1 MADKIGTDEYGE
13 ILIYQTDDGQTNIEV
28 KIEDDTV
35 WLTQQQLTELYQC
48 SKSNISEHIKH
59 IFEEG
64 ELDKDSVVRKFRTT
78 ADDGKTY
85 NVTYYNLDMII
96 SLGYRI
102 KSVIATRFRQ
112 WATKRLKDD
121 GQTNIEVKIEDDT
134 VWLTQQQLTELYQ
147 CSKSNI
153 SEHIKHIFEEGE
165 LDKDSVVR
173 KFRTT
178 ADDGKTYNV
187 TYYNLDMI
195 ISLGY
200 RIKSVIATRFR
211 QWATKRLKEY
221 MIKGFTIDDER
232 LKGNGGGNYWK
243 ELLDRIRD
251 IRSSEKVLYRQVLDL
266 YATSVDY
273 NPHSEESVR
282 FFKIVQNKLHYAAH
296 GHTAAE
302 VIYQRADAEKPFMG
316 LTSFSGELPALKD
329 IGIAKNYLEENELK
343 VLNNLVSG
351 YFDLAEI
358 NAIEHKP
365 MYMDDYVKQL
375 DSVLSSGN
383 RKLLTGSGS
392 VSHKQALEKAKSEY
406 RKYQEITLTPVEKAY
421 LESIKE
427 VSKEVKRR

>member
-1 MADKIGTDEYGE
+1 MDWSGDMADKIGTGECGE
-13 ILIYQTDDGQTNIEV
+13 ILIYQTDNGQTNIEV

-35 WLTQQQLTELYQC
+35 WLTQQQMSELFQT
-48 SKSNISEHIKH
+48 SRTNVVEHIKH
-59 IFEEG
+59 IYEER
-64 ELDKDSVVRKFRTT
+64 ELDEISTCRNFRQVRKEGNRE
-78 ADDGKTY
+78 
-85 NVTYYNLDMII
+85 VT
-96 SLGYRI
+96 
-102 KSVIATRFRQ
+102 RQ
-112 WATKRLKDD
+112 
-121 GQTNIEVKIEDDT
+121 IP
-134 VWLTQQQLTELYQ
+134 
-147 CSKSNI
+147 
-153 SEHIKHIFEEGE
+153 H
-165 LDKDSVVR
+165 
-173 KFRTT
+173 
-178 ADDGKTYNV
+178 
-187 TYYNLDMI
+187 YNLDMI

-282 FFKIVQNKLHYAAH
+282 FFKIVKNKLHYAAH

-302 VIYQRADAEKPFMG
+302 VIYQRADAQKPFMG

-329 IGIAKNYLEENELK
+329 IGIAKNYLDESELK

-383 RKLLTGSGS
+383 RKLLTGAGS
-392 VSHKQALEKAKSEY
+392 VSHKQALEKAKAEY

>member
-35 WLTQQQLTELYQC
+35 WLTQQQMSELFQT
-48 SKSNISEHIKH
+48 SRTNVVEHIKH
-59 IFEEG
+59 IYEEG
-64 ELDKDSVVRKFRTT
+64 ELDEISTCRNFRQVRKEGNRE
-78 ADDGKTY
+78 
-85 NVTYYNLDMII
+85 VTRQIPHYNLDMII

-112 WATKRLKDD
+112 W
-121 GQTNIEVKIEDDT
+121 
-134 VWLTQQQLTELYQ
+134 
-147 CSKSNI
+147 S
-153 SEHIKHIFEEGE
+153 
-165 LDKDSVVR
+165 
-173 KFRTT
+173 
-178 ADDGKTYNV
+178 
-187 TYYNLDMI
+187 
-195 ISLGY
+195 
-200 RIKSVIATRFR
+200 
-211 QWATKRLKEY
+211 TKRLKEY

-266 YATSVDY
+266 YHTSVDY
-273 NPHSEESVR
+273 NPHSEESVI

>member
-1 MADKIGTDEYGE
+1 MADKIGTNEYGE

-35 WLTQQQLTELYQC
+35 WLTQQQMSELFQT
-48 SKSNISEHIKH
+48 SRTNVVEHIKH
-59 IFEEG
+59 IYEEG
-64 ELDKDSVVRKFRTT
+64 ELDEISTCRNFRQVRKEGNRE
-78 ADDGKTY
+78 
-85 NVTYYNLDMII
+85 VT
-96 SLGYRI
+96 
-102 KSVIATRFRQ
+102 RQ
-112 WATKRLKDD
+112 
-121 GQTNIEVKIEDDT
+121 IP
-134 VWLTQQQLTELYQ
+134 
-147 CSKSNI
+147 
-153 SEHIKHIFEEGE
+153 
-165 LDKDSVVR
+165 
-173 KFRTT
+173 
-178 ADDGKTYNV
+178 
-187 TYYNLDMI
+187 YYNLDMI

-421 LESIKE
+421 LESIKK